1 MKECIKVGLLGA
13 GTVGSGVLTVLEEN
27 TAEIEKK
34 VGVPI
39 HVSKILVRDMK
50 KAKELSEKYKIFI
63 DYLYP
68 SYFFSKCNEYIILI
82 SSLLVFCTITISCRS
97 NLRWYVANR

>member
-34 VGVPI
+34 KSVFQ
-39 HVSKILVRDMK
+39 SM
-50 KAKELSEKYKIFI
+50 
-63 DYLYP
+63 YLK
-68 SYFFSKCNEYIILI
+68 F
-82 SSLLVFCTITISCRS
+82 
-97 NLRWYVANR
+97 

>member
-1 MKECIKVGLLGA
+1 VKECIKVGLLGA

-50 KAKELSEKYKIFI
+50 KAKELSEKYQLTDKIEDIVEDPEIDIVLPFI
-63 DYLYP
+63 
-68 SYFFSKCNEYIILI
+68 KCPYGFYMCFII
-82 SSLLVFCTITISCRS
+82 SLFRGKSHMF
-97 NLRWYVANR
+97 